1 MNEINRELNGLL
13 ETYSSNVRDTALAAR
28 VLISAAMP
36 DVKEMVDRSA
46 RVIGYGL
53 GAGYKNMI
61 CTIILSK
68 SGVKLG
74 IVGGAVLPD
83 PKHLLEG
90 TGKRHRY
97 VVLANPSDL
106 KKPGLKSLLRAGVA
120 AWKKRSNADREVS

>member
-1 MNEINRELNGLL
+1 MSDPNPELDELL
-13 ETYSSNVRDTALAAR
+13 ETYSSNVRETAIAAHA
-28 VLISAAMP
+28 LIRSSMP
-36 DVKEMVDRSA
+36 DVKEMVDKPA
-46 RVIGYGL
+46 RVIGYGF
-53 GAGYKNMI
+53 GAGYKDMI

-68 SGVKLG
+68 GGLKLG

-106 KKPGLKSLLRAGVA
+106 KKPGLKALLGAGLA
-120 AWKKRSNADREVS
+120 AWKKRPKGGRGVN